1 MPGQPIIDAHVHTY
15 RSREIGRQAMMG
27 SGLTDYG
34 GTPDELLA
42 MMSRCGIK
50 KAVMVNMTPIVDMF
64 DAAAANLPPD
74 LSPTQRAAAETDLR
88 RQMIGRLQRRNEW
101 TCAVAR
107 DHPQLIP
114 FIGLDPSMSAEDLV
128 AEIDR
133 RCDEGAHGLKLH
145 PPNQRFFPND
155 RRLWP
160 AYERAQEL
168 GLPIIFHSGAVDY
181 APDTG
186 KYGHPEGYAHLLA
199 QFPRLTVVMAH
210 LAPGDFAAC
219 AELAQA
225 HANVFFDCCF
235 IINGT
240 DKPPAISDAD
250 AVVAFRQIGCD
261 RIMFGS
267 DHPWFDPVLDS
278 ARIQRLPLTNAE
290 KRAVLHENAVRI
302 LAL

>member
-1 MPGQPIIDAHVHTY
+1 MRSNFDFPIIDAHVHTY

-27 SGLTDYG
+27 SGRTDYG

-42 MMSRCGIK
+42 LMSRGRIQ
-50 KAVMVNMTPIVDMF
+50 KAVMVNMTPVVDMF
-64 DAAAANLPPD
+64 DAAVARLPAEITPA
-74 LSPTQRAAAETDLR
+74 QRSREEEHIR

-101 TCAVAR
+101 TCEVSR
-107 DHPQLIP
+107 EHPQLIP
-114 FIGLDPSMSAEDLV
+114 FIGLDPSMSAQDLV

-210 LAPGDFAAC
+210 LALGG
-219 AELAQA
+219 L
-225 HANVFFDCCF
+225 
-235 IINGT
+235 
-240 DKPPAISDAD
+240 
-250 AVVAFRQIGCD
+250 R
-261 RIMFGS
+261 
-267 DHPWFDPVLDS
+267 
-278 ARIQRLPLTNAE
+278 RL
-290 KRAVLHENAVRI
+290 R
-302 LAL
+302 